1 MNMFIHELRAYRKST
16 IAWTLSM
23 VAVALVFLSLYPSIT
38 ADAAA
43 FKKVLENYPEP
54 VLKAF
59 GIAVDT
65 ITSFLGFYSYIFM
78 YIVLCGSIQ
87 AMNYGT
93 SVISKE
99 VREKTADFLLTKPVS
114 RKQIYVS
121 KVLAVLTS
129 IVITNII
136 YLTCATIIANAVSKD
151 AVDFK
156 LFYMI
161 SITLLLVQLMF
172 FALGVLVSVIIPKIR
187 SVLTITLSTVLGLFT
202 LNMFSSVLGE
212 ETVRYFT
219 PFKYYDTAYIMKNA
233 SYETPFVITEIVF
246 VVLSILLSLLIYRKK
261 DIHAV

>member
-1 MNMFIHELRAYRKST
+1 MNMYIHELRAYRKST

-23 VAVALVFLSLYPSIT
+23 VAVIMVFLSLYPSIT
-38 ADAAA
+38 DDATA
-43 FKKVLENYPEP
+43 FKKVLESYPQP

-59 GIAVDT
+59 GIAVDY

-99 VREKTADFLLTKPVS
+99 VREKTADFLLTKPVT

-121 KVLAVLTS
+121 KLLAVLSS
-129 IVITNII
+129 ILITNII
-136 YLTCATIIANAVSKD
+136 YLVCSTFIARAVSKD
-151 AVDFK
+151 SIDFK

-161 SITLLLVQLMF
+161 SITLLFVQLMF
-172 FALGVLVSVIIPKIR
+172 FALGVLVSVILPKVR
-187 SVLTITLSTVLGLFT
+187 SVLSVSLSVVLGLFT

-219 PFKYYDTAYIMKNA
+219 PFKYYDAAYIIKNA
-233 SYETPFVITEIVF
+233 SYETSFIVTEIVF
-246 VVLSILLSLLIYRKK
+246 VVLSVLLSLFIYRKK

>member
-1 MNMFIHELRAYRKST
+1 
-16 IAWTLSM
+16 
-23 VAVALVFLSLYPSIT
+23 
-38 ADAAA
+38 
-43 FKKVLENYPEP
+43 
-54 VLKAF
+54 
-59 GIAVDT
+59 
-65 ITSFLGFYSYIFM
+65 M

-121 KVLAVLTS
+121 KILAVLAS
-129 IVITNII
+129 ILITNII
-136 YLTCATIIANAVSKD
+136 YLACATFTALTFSKD
-151 AVDFK
+151 TIDFK

-172 FALGVLVSVIIPKIR
+172 FALGVLVSVILPKIR
-187 SVLTITLSTVLGLFT
+187 SVLTISLSVVLGLFT